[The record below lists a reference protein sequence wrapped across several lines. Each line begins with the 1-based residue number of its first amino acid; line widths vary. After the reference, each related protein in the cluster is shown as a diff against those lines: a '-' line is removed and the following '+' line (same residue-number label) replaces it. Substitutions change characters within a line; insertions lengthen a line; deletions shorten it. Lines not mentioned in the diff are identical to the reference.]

1 MPHDIPVSSTLAPWL
16 LVRNSIQAVEFY
28 KLAFSA
34 RELYRLEGHSGVVS
48 RLAVGN
54 SEFWVSDESP
64 EHGNFSP
71 QTLNGISA
79 RMILTIAD
87 PDAVFTQAC
96 AAGARAVHPVAEG
109 HGWRVGRVEDPYGH
123 HWEIGRQLNV

>member
-1 MPHDIPVSSTLAPWL
+1 MAHDVPVSSALAPWL
-16 LVRNSIQAVEFY
+16 LVRGSADAVEFY
-28 KLAFSA
+28 KRAFGA
-34 RELYRLEGHSGVVS
+34 IEKYRLDGRGGVVS
-48 RLAVGN
+48 RLAVGH

-79 RMILTIAD
+79 RMILTVDD
-87 PDAVFTQAC
+87 PDAVFAQAC
-96 AAGARAVHPVAEG
+96 AAGARVVHAVAEG
-109 HGWRVGRVEDPYGH
+109 HGWRMGRVEDPYGH

>member
-1 MPHDIPVSSTLAPWL
+1 MGQDVPVTTTLAPWL
-16 LVRNSIQAVEFY
+16 LVRNSVQAVEFY
-28 KLAFSA
+28 KLAFGA
-34 RELYRLEGHSGVVS
+34 KEIYRLEGEGGIVS

-71 QTLNGISA
+71 QTLKGISA
-79 RMILTIAD
+79 RMILTVTD
-87 PDAVFTQAC
+87 PDAVFAQSC
-96 AAGARAVHPVAEG
+96 AAGAREVYPVSEE

-123 HWEIGRQLNV
+123 HWEIGRQLN

>member
-1 MPHDIPVSSTLAPWL
+1 MAHDVPVSSTLAPWL
-16 LVRNSIQAVEFY
+16 LVRDSIQAVEFY
-28 KLAFSA
+28 KLAFGA
-34 RELYRLEGHSGVVS
+34 QEIYRLEGHGGVVS

-79 RMILTIAD
+79 RMILTVAD
-87 PDAVFTQAC
+87 PDAIFTQAC
-96 AAGARAVHPVAEG
+96 AAGARAVHSVAEG

>member
-1 MPHDIPVSSTLAPWL
+1 MAHDVPVTTTLAPWL
-16 LVRNSIQAVEFY
+16 LVRNSLQAVEFY

-34 RELYRLEGHSGVVS
+34 HEVYRLEGRGGVVS

-79 RMILTIAD
+79 RMILTVAD
-87 PDAVFTQAC
+87 PDALFAQAC
-96 AAGARAVHPVAEG
+96 AAGAHAVYPVSEG

-123 HWEIGRQLNV
+123 HWEIGRQLNL